1 MFTPVESAIGGMMI
15 GLSAALSYMVDGKIA
30 GIAGLLGPFLR
41 GVTQCQPL
49 SGGQLWKLLFL
60 IGLMI
65 GGLIAMIFNED
76 FSFPGAAPF
85 HIVRYIAAGIFVGIG
100 TRVGRGCTSGHGICG
115 LPRFSSRSWVAVPT
129 FMGVAVGTVALT
141 RHAFKWDNPAS
152 PGVAEIQ
159 WPPKWQFPLASLCSS
174 IVLAV
179 ILVCL
184 PQKIRAF
191 ASPLVCGTIFGV
203 GLGVA
208 GMTSQAKVLD
218 FLDFGGLWDPSL
230 AFVMGCGI
238 MVSGPAFL
246 YAERETSKPL
256 CADCNFEKP
265 AKHGG
270 YGPLVLGASF
280 FGLGWG
286 LIGICPGPGIAG
298 VIPYIADGNWEG
310 ASFGVTMVVICISWL
325 ITDKVVVYLQG
336 QGQAP
341 AKPIELEAKDQSLQW
356 ARQREASKAFLAQD
370 EESVRSDEPT
380 MKGTV

>member
-1 MFTPVESAIGGMMI
+1 MENSPRLNVIYLLPESGGRLPDGSRVLLQEQHRKDRSDGYSKYLSVFEPQACERMTLVFLRGLGREGRSQRKSWQNRIMGTSDLVYHSLLSCKLNQRDLLWDWKKKSMLIPVLIDVQKMLLLWDPVAQNFQKRSLAEETTSSIMFTPVESAIGGMMI

-60 IGLMI
+60 MGLVI

-141 RHAFKWDNPAS
+141 RHAFNWDNPAS

-179 ILVCL
+179 ILVFL
-184 PQKIRAF
+184 PQKIRTF

-203 GLGVA
+203 GL
-208 GMTSQAKVLD
+208 SIQ
-218 FLDFGGLWDPSL
+218 SL
-230 AFVMGCGI
+230 TESDCCDLCRDMH
-238 MVSGPAFL
+238 VSCKKIP
-246 YAERETSKPL
+246 
-256 CADCNFEKP
+256 
-265 AKHGG
+265 
-270 YGPLVLGASF
+270 
-280 FGLGWG
+280 GLGFPWH
-286 LIGICPGPGIAG
+286 
-298 VIPYIADGNWEG
+298 V
-310 ASFGVTMVVICISWL
+310 S
-325 ITDKVVVYLQG
+325 
-336 QGQAP
+336 
-341 AKPIELEAKDQSLQW
+341 
-356 ARQREASKAFLAQD
+356 
-370 EESVRSDEPT
+370 
-380 MKGTV
+380 

>member
-203 GLGVA
+203 GLRAWRSANAVTCIETC
-208 GMTSQAKVLD
+208 MC
-218 FLDFGGLWDPSL
+218 L
-230 AFVMGCGI
+230 AWF
-238 MVSGPAFL
+238 AWTEF
-246 YAERETSKPL
+246 PL
-256 CADCNFEKP
+256 MCK
-265 AKHGG
+265 
-270 YGPLVLGASF
+270 
-280 FGLGWG
+280 
-286 LIGICPGPGIAG
+286 
-298 VIPYIADGNWEG
+298 
-310 ASFGVTMVVICISWL
+310 
-325 ITDKVVVYLQG
+325 
-336 QGQAP
+336 
-341 AKPIELEAKDQSLQW
+341 
-356 ARQREASKAFLAQD
+356 
-370 EESVRSDEPT
+370 SV
-380 MKGTV
+380 